1 MRFFLFYWK
10 MKKKNSIKIMKSLN
24 LCGIHKTKEGKS
36 PVTVQIEENLK

>member
-1 MRFFLFYWK
+1 MHEACFFCLH
-10 MKKKNSIKIMKSLN
+10 NCN